1 MPALR
6 ASSDGEL
13 LVVLGE
19 GVGQPVQ
26 EPGTIARRDGTP
38 RREGGLGARDRG
50 VDVRGGRALY
60 LGQNLLGRRLDDLQ
74 GHRVA
79 GLGLGSQRRVPADVR
94 LAQLGV
100 EL

>member
-1 MPALR
+1 M
-6 ASSDGEL
+6 
-13 LVVLGE
+13 VLGE
-19 GVGQPVQ
+19 AVGQPVQ
-26 EPGTIARRDGTP
+26 EPGTISRRDGAP
-38 RREGGLGARDRG
+38 RGEGGLGPRDRG
-50 VDVRGGRALY
+50 VDVRSGRALY

-79 GLGLGSQRRVPADVR
+79 GLGLGSERRVPADMG